1 MKRRHI
7 YFGILCTILLLNI
20 IFAKFVVHQFFYENY
35 VNTLIFCALNI
46 LLFPI
51 TLFIYKR
58 DKKSEDVKQCIVKH
72 LLTLFLSGIKEGILR
87 WKLSS
92 CCDHFLKDPN

>member
-7 YFGILCTILLLNI
+7 YFGILCAILSLNI

-58 DKKSEDVKQCIVKH
+58 HKKSEDVKRCIAKH
-72 LLTLFLSGIKEGILR
+72 LLTLFLSGTKKGILR
-87 WKLSS
+87 RKLSS
-92 CCDHFLKDPN
+92 YCEHFLKNHE